1 MSVAVKIPPVARMT
15 VTEFLAWPGD
25 PSKRRYQLVEGE
37 PVAMAPAAR
46 RHGAIQAEL
55 GALLR
60 NHLRERGSPCIVI
73 TEPGI
78 SPRIRTE
85 WNVRIP
91 DLAVTCG
98 PDDGQHLVADPV
110 LVVELLSPSNE
121 AETWA
126 NVWTYSTVPTVR
138 EMLVVST
145 IEIRAWLLRRS
156 DDGSWPE
163 RFEEIL
169 GHSGQVALRSIDAVF
184 DLRAFYATT
193 SLT

>member
-1 MSVAVKIPPVARMT
+1 MSVAFKIPPVSRMT
-15 VTEFLAWPGD
+15 VREFLAWPGD

-37 PVAMAPAAR
+37 PVAMAPASL
-46 RHGAIQAEL
+46 RHGAMQSEV

-60 NHLRERGSPCIVI
+60 NHLRERGGSCFVVI
-73 TEPGI
+73 EPGI

-98 PDDGQHLVADPV
+98 RDDGQHLVTDPI

-126 NVWTYSTVPTVR
+126 NVWTYSTLGTLQ
-138 EMLVVST
+138 EILVVST
-145 IEIRAWLLRRS
+145 IEVRAWLLRRDS
-156 DDGSWPE
+156 DGTWPD
-163 RFEEIL
+163 RFEPIEAD
-169 GHSGQVALRSIDAVF
+169 GHVTLRSIDATF
-184 DLRAFYATT
+184 ALRAFYATT